1 MPKTPRQPNRRATPR
16 FKVDRFMPVVLQ
28 SKTSH
33 HQIGGHLVNLSASG
47 ARIVAPPTLAP
58 IPQTLDDAILMF
70 ARSDEN
76 REIDIDGVRQAVS
89 IGEIRQVPGA
99 RAFRLSFEGDVSPR
113 IAQFARRLALEAGDT
128 PQEPGLVEFD
138 PDVWSG
144 WAAISTVAPSG

>member
-1 MPKTPRQPNRRATPR
+1 MRCIVWSRW
-16 FKVDRFMPVVLQ
+16 
-28 SKTSH
+28 
-33 HQIGGHLVNLSASG
+33 LVGTLWLLSCTESG
-47 ARIVAPPTLAP
+47 ALA
-58 IPQTLDDAILMF
+58 LMH
-70 ARSDEN
+70 
-76 REIDIDGVRQAVS
+76 IDGVRQAVS